1 MEQSSLV
8 ITPLL
13 LIHTDMKNANNPPEI
28 RLLKKVKDEPFRSP
42 LDVLSL
48 SSLSSSSE
56 SLWFL
61 SDIVKTW

>member
-1 MEQSSLV
+1 MEQSLV

-13 LIHTDMKNANNPPEI
+13 IHTDTKNANNPPGI
-28 RLLKKVKDEPFRSP
+28 KPLNKMVKDEPFCFP

-56 SLWFL
+56 SLRFS
-61 SDIVKTW
+61 SDIVKTL